1 MKKVYGEPKLEK
13 INFNVEDNLMSIQ
26 PYNAGG
32 DAGGWGD
39 GEASTS
45 IADESLAE

>member
-39 GEASTS
+39 GSTPT
-45 IADESLAE
+45 ADESLAE

>member
-13 INFNVEDNLMSIQ
+13 INFNVEENLMSIQ

-39 GEASTS
+39 EAS
-45 IADESLAE
+45 ALAVEESLSE